1 VQIIREN
8 FIANVAMQVIERHFM
23 RDIESMIAED
33 WNSED
38 TMKRLVRTDDD
49 VEIKKETIKNEIDM
63 LNSSLAVLKSIE

>member
-1 VQIIREN
+1 
-8 FIANVAMQVIERHFM
+8 
-23 RDIESMIAED
+23 MIAED

>member
-1 VQIIREN
+1 
-8 FIANVAMQVIERHFM
+8 MIERHFM
-23 RDIESMIAED
+23 RDIESMIGGD

-38 TMKRLVRTDDD
+38 AMEGLVRTDDD